1 MNYEMQRYGTWDM
14 TWDDAATPI
23 PENLQTVEPI
33 EPVIDPN
40 GWHWYPDNNG
50 ELFTLYFDA
59 DANECMMWRLQD
71 DGSFYWR
78 CANVGYNCRDIGIE
92 DRRGIFFENHLVG
105 TMILDEN
112 LTVLWLPET
121 YIDQDNIINDND
133 INDNDINV
141 INDNDINVINDN
153 DINYF
158 NVIDISDLSDED
170 DHNDP

>member
-1 MNYEMQRYGTWDM
+1 MNYEMQRYA

-23 PENLQTVEPI
+23 PDLPVPDQNLQTVPI

-78 CANVGYNCRDIGIE
+78 CANVGYICRDIGIE

-105 TMILDEN
+105 TMTLDEN
-112 LTVLWLPET
+112 LSVVWLPET
-121 YIDQDNIINDND
+121 YINQDNI
-133 INDNDINV
+133 
-141 INDNDINVINDN
+141 N

-158 NVIDISDLSDED
+158 NMTDISDISED
-170 DHNDP
+170 DDYNDP